1 MARLGTDG
9 FVWTT
14 VVCHVAIAMFLVLR
28 LFQFRQPFRARPWTR
43 TPWRAVCSTY
53 RSPSSG
59 WGGGCS
65 LGGGTLSR
73 ADLRAGRANNLLGA
87 IGRLTYQ

>member
-28 LFQFRQPFRARPWTR
+28 LFQFRQPFRAKPWNEV
-43 TPWRAVCSTY
+43 A
-53 RSPSSG
+53 
-59 WGGGCS
+59 
-65 LGGGTLSR
+65 L
-73 ADLRAGRANNLLGA
+73 AGRVFYVPVTVVGMGRRLLARRRDALEG
-87 IGRLTYQ
+87 